1 MRPMVVTLALG
12 AYFADG
18 FAKQGISIAGR
29 FWPYASPQ
37 PPQPRLALLQQ
48 GAKPLVCA
56 EWPRSRKQNK
66 H

>member
-12 AYFADG
+12 TYFADG

-37 PPQPRLALLQQ
+37 PRLALLQQ
-48 GAKPLVCA
+48 GATTASLRRMA
-56 EWPRSRKQNK
+56 TFT
-66 H
+66 

>member
-12 AYFADG
+12 TYFADG

-48 GAKPLVCA
+48 GAN
-56 EWPRSRKQNK
+56 R
-66 H
+66 

>member
-1 MRPMVVTLALG
+1 MVVTLALG

-37 PPQPRLALLQQ
+37 PRLALLQQ
-48 GAKPLVCA
+48 GATTASLRRMA
-56 EWPRSRKQNK
+56 TFT
-66 H
+66 

>member
-12 AYFADG
+12 TYFADG

-48 GAKPLVCA
+48 GATTASLRRMA
-56 EWPRSRKQNK
+56 TFT
-66 H
+66 

>member
-12 AYFADG
+12 TYFADG

-37 PPQPRLALLQQ
+37 PPQPPQPRLALLQQ
-48 GAKPLVCA
+48 GATTASLRQMA
-56 EWPRSRKQNK
+56 TFT
-66 H
+66 